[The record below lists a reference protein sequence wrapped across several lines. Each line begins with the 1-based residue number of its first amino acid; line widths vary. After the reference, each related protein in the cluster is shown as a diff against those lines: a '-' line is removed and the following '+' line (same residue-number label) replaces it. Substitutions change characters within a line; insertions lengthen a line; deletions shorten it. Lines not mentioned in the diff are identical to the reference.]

1 MRATATL
8 PETEAEPTP
17 MHEPEPEAEPEPAPG
32 AEPRPDQVLAWRLR
46 PLQVGV
52 ALQNMLL
59 WVPVEKMFM
68 TQIGFDAAAIG
79 LVAAVY
85 AAVAPVLEV
94 PFGILADRWNR
105 TGMVILATLALAA
118 SSLVGGL
125 STTPATYVGA
135 AVLLGVFFALNSGTV
150 ESIVYDT
157 VVEETGSGD
166 GYERWIGRMHV
177 VEAAALVASAVLGG
191 VLAAVASARVTYFAT
206 VPLMAAAA
214 LAFGRCH
221 EPRLHRH
228 AQRVTFRRQALATV
242 RVLAADRALRP
253 VVLLS
258 ALTAVVI
265 QVVFGFGPLWL
276 VSLHA
281 PAALYGPYWAA
292 LVSTG
297 GLGGWLVSRTRL
309 DRPAVTVGFG
319 ALLVLAAILPTLGH
333 CLAVVI
339 AGQFVVALAAGMI
352 SIRAGRLL
360 HDAVGAQLRAGVTSG
375 AGTLSWLVFLPVSV
389 LFGQLSRRHGV
400 QTAGLL
406 PVLLALAMA
415 ALLAH
420 TSRRPHPVADTGPQ
434 AAESTITAA

>member
-1 MRATATL
+1 M
-8 PETEAEPTP
+8 
-17 MHEPEPEAEPEPAPG
+17 
-32 AEPRPDQVLAWRLR
+32 LARRLR

-94 PFGILADRWNR
+94 PFGILADRWSR

-125 STTPATYVGA
+125 SSTPATYVGS

-157 VVEETGSGD
+157 VVEETGAGD

-177 VEAAALVASAVLGG
+177 VEAAALVASAILGG
-191 VLAAVASARVTYFAT
+191 LLAAFASARVTYFAT
-206 VPLMAAAA
+206 VPLIAAAA
-214 LAFGRCH
+214 LAFGRCR
-221 EPRLHRH
+221 EPRLHRR
-228 AQRVTFRRQALATV
+228 AERVTFRRQALATV

-253 VVLLS
+253 VVLLT
-258 ALTAVVI
+258 ALTAVVA
-265 QVVFGFGPLWL
+265 QLVFEFGPLWL

-297 GLGGWLVSRTRL
+297 GLGGWLISRTRL
-309 DRPAVTVGFG
+309 DRPPVAIGFG

-333 CLAVVI
+333 TLPVVI
-339 AGQFVVALAAGMI
+339 AGQFLVALVAGMTG
-352 SIRAGRLL
+352 IRAGRLL

-375 AGTLSWLVFLPVSV
+375 AGTLSWLIFLPVSV
-389 LFGQLSRRHGV
+389 LFGQLSRGRGV

-406 PVLLALAMA
+406 IVLLALAMA
-415 ALLAH
+415 LLLAH
-420 TSRRPHPVADTGPQ
+420 TSRRPRPVADAGPQ
-434 AAESTITAA
+434 AAEPTLNAT

>member
-1 MRATATL
+1 MRATATP
-8 PETEAEPTP
+8 PETESATAIEPTT
-17 MHEPEPEAEPEPAPG
+17 EPA
-32 AEPRPDQVLAWRLR
+32 AETRTDQVLARRLR

-52 ALQNMLL
+52 ALQSMLL

-68 TQIGFDAAAIG
+68 TQIGFDAATIG

-94 PFGILADRWNR
+94 PFGILADRWSR
-105 TGMVILATLALAA
+105 TGMIILATMALAA

-125 STTPATYVGA
+125 STTPATYVGS

-157 VVEETGSGD
+157 VVEETGAGD
-166 GYERWIGRMHV
+166 GYERWIGRIHV

-191 VLAAVASARVTYFAT
+191 LLAALLSARVTYFAT
-206 VPLMAAAA
+206 VPLVAAAA
-214 LAFGRCH
+214 LAFARCR
-221 EPRLHRH
+221 EPRLHRR
-228 AQRVTFRRQALATV
+228 AERVTFRRQALATV

-253 VVLLS
+253 VVLLT
-258 ALTAVVI
+258 ALTAVVA
-265 QVVFGFGPLWL
+265 QLVFEFGPLWL

-297 GLGGWLVSRTRL
+297 GLGGWLVSRTRF
-309 DRPAVTVGFG
+309 DRPAVAIGFG
-319 ALLVLAAILPTLGH
+319 AVLVVAAILPTVGRSLP
-333 CLAVVI
+333 VVI
-339 AGQFVVALAAGMI
+339 AGHFLVALAVGMI
-352 SIRAGRLL
+352 GIRAGRLL
-360 HDAVGAQLRAGVTSG
+360 HDAVGAHLRAGVTSG
-375 AGTLSWLVFLPVSV
+375 AGTLSWLIFLPVSI
-389 LFGQLSRRHGV
+389 LFGQLSRGQGV

-406 PVLLALAMA
+406 LVLFALAMA

-420 TSRRPHPVADTGPQ
+420 TSRRPRP
-434 AAESTITAA
+434 AATPALTPHLAEPTLTAT